1 MEIEQK
7 AKEID
12 MKMHRVWKCDCCGA
26 DFGDKEECQKHEDGC
41 WEKKYAGWA
50 EKNPAK
56 YKVGDWLR
64 DECGDVFCVEGVVL
78 SQEKGPP
85 YWAYVGGGRRHRRVE
100 WEMSKEEYAGEE
112 ERAKEVLEGFRG
124 LGFDGVYKF
133 NEESGRF
140 EIVVVI

>member
-26 DFGDKEECQKHEDGC
+26 EHMFGDK
-41 WEKKYAGWA
+41 
-50 EKNPAK
+50 
-56 YKVGDWLR
+56 

-140 EIVVVI
+140 EMW